1 MKAAIKY
8 ILIWLIV
15 TVAVFLMVYTV
26 VIIMLGA
33 ADVNSVGE
41 VVKNPWLMAA
51 GLTSANLVLL
61 LLFWLLFRCVCHL

>member
-15 TVAVFLMVYTV
+15 TVAVLLMVYTV

-41 VVKNPWLMAA
+41 VVKKRDEMHRIAQSNRAFA
-51 GLTSANLVLL
+51 
-61 LLFWLLFRCVCHL
+61 FFK